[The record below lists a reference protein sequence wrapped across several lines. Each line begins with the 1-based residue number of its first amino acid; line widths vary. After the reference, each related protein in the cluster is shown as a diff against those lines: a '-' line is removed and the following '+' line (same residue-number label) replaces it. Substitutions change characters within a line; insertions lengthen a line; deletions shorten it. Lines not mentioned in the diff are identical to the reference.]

1 MLVAC
6 GWLYEKDLAY
16 DESSL
21 RVQQTEY
28 ITHYFY
34 SSISIPRVVL
44 TKTDGSET
52 RSRTAT
58 AGSEYLRTN
67 KHTSVRKFTRFSAVR
82 HFLNTWTQWRA
93 AAGLYSSWH
102 HNDLHCLKVHGEE
115 TEPKTMRGSRVTCSE
130 FNYLCSEFCGS
141 EWRREHHEHD
151 RANTLGKQKKKKRN
165 IKQQRGV
172 TRVAGFMLHVH
183 WNNRLKLACDVFNL
197 RRLVSCCYRM

>member
-1 MLVAC
+1 MNTRVILQLTCRCVRITRDLNRRKEKETTKTMMLVAC

-21 RVQQTEY
+21 RVQQTEC

-52 RSRTAT
+52 RSGTAT

-115 TEPKTMRGSRVTCSE
+115 TEPKTWEGAVWRVQNLTICVWILWEWMKEWTPRTRQSE
-130 FNYLCSEFCGS
+130 HF
-141 EWRREHHEHD
+141 
-151 RANTLGKQKKKKRN
+151 GK
-165 IKQQRGV
+165 
-172 TRVAGFMLHVH
+172 TEEEEA
-183 WNNRLKLACDVFNL
+183 
-197 RRLVSCCYRM
+197 

>member
-1 MLVAC
+1 MILQLTCRCVRITRDLNRRKEKETTKTMMLVAC

-58 AGSEYLRTN
+58 ARSEYLRTN

-115 TEPKTMRGSRVTCSE
+115 TEPKTWEGAVWRVQNLTICVLNFVGVNE
-130 FNYLCSEFCGS
+130 GVNTTNTTERTLWEN
-141 EWRREHHEHD
+141 RR
-151 RANTLGKQKKKKRN
+151 
-165 IKQQRGV
+165 
-172 TRVAGFMLHVH
+172 
-183 WNNRLKLACDVFNL
+183 
-197 RRLVSCCYRM
+197 RRSVI

>member
-1 MLVAC
+1 MILQLTCRCERITRDLNRRKEKETTKTMMLVAC

-21 RVQQTEY
+21 RVQQTEC

-52 RSRTAT
+52 RSGTAT
-58 AGSEYLRTN
+58 ARSEYLRTN

-115 TEPKTMRGSRVTCSE
+115 TEPKTWEGAVWRVQNLTICVLNFVGVNE
-130 FNYLCSEFCGS
+130 GGNTTNTTERTLWEN
-141 EWRREHHEHD
+141 RR
-151 RANTLGKQKKKKRN
+151 
-165 IKQQRGV
+165 
-172 TRVAGFMLHVH
+172 
-183 WNNRLKLACDVFNL
+183 
-197 RRLVSCCYRM
+197 RRSVI

>member
-1 MLVAC
+1 MILQLTCRCVRITRDLNRRKEKETTKTMMLVAC

-21 RVQQTEY
+21 RVQQTEC

-52 RSRTAT
+52 RSGTAT

-115 TEPKTMRGSRVTCSE
+115 TEPKTWEGAVWRVHNLTICVLNFVGVNE
-130 FNYLCSEFCGS
+130 GGNTTNTTERTLWEN
-141 EWRREHHEHD
+141 RR
-151 RANTLGKQKKKKRN
+151 
-165 IKQQRGV
+165 
-172 TRVAGFMLHVH
+172 
-183 WNNRLKLACDVFNL
+183 
-197 RRLVSCCYRM
+197 RRSVI